1 MKIYYFILLF
11 SFYGFSQNYPQN
23 DFFSPLEIPLE
34 LSGTF
39 GELRYN
45 HFHSGLDFRTQQKVG
60 LNIISIA
67 DGYISRIKIS
77 TFGYGKTLYVT
88 HPNGYTSV
96 YAHLEKA
103 VGKIEDFII
112 KNHYKEQS
120 YEIELFLK
128 PNELPVKQ
136 GEIIALSGNS
146 GGSGGPHLHFEIRNS
161 KTEAIINP
169 FLFGFHKWIKDENPP
184 IINSLMVYPMND
196 NTLINQKFVPL
207 ELLTQ
212 KTKSG
217 ELITSK
223 IKVNGEIGIGINT
236 HDISSKSFGKNGV
249 YKITSYLNGSEYF
262 KVVFDQ
268 FSFDESRE
276 INYYVDYENWMKTD
290 KKFQKLFNKIPYNL
304 SLTKNNSKGT
314 LEIKPNQF
322 YNYKI
327 EIEDFH
333 QNKII
338 VNIPIEFEE
347 NNSNLTKE
355 TKKTNYF
362 VKHNKEYIFEKNNV
376 TIHFRENTFY
386 EDFYLDFEIN
396 GNTAK
401 IHEDIIS
408 FQKDPLIS
416 FKIDTF
422 TQENV
427 SKYFIAEIQQNKIKF
442 LKTKYKDLEFSAY
455 LKNLGTHQLIFDN
468 KNPEIKPLNFKEG
481 DDFTILKK
489 IEFMIQDDLSGIKSY
504 NGFINDKWVLFE
516 YDYKLKKISYF
527 VDNQIFNENKNILKL
542 EILDNVGNSTIFETF
557 FTKNTINELQ
567 ID

>member
-1 MKIYYFILLF
+1 MKNILFFILL
-11 SFYGFSQNYPQN
+11 SFYGLSQNFPQN
-23 DFFSPLEIPLE
+23 DFISPLEIPLE

-45 HFHSGLDFRTQQKVG
+45 HFHSGLDFRTHQKTG
-60 LNIISIA
+60 LNIVSIA

-77 TFGYGKTLYVT
+77 TFGYGKVIYVT

-96 YAHLEKA
+96 YAHIEKA
-103 VGKIEDFII
+103 VGKIEEYII

-120 YEIELFLK
+120 YEIEMYLK
-128 PNELPVKQ
+128 PNELSVNQ
-136 GEIIALSGNS
+136 GEIIAISGNS

-161 KTEAIINP
+161 KNEAIINP
-169 FLFGFHKWIKDENPP
+169 FLFGFDKWIKDENAPV
-184 IINSLMVYPMND
+184 INSLMVYPIND

-236 HDISSKSFGKNGV
+236 HDISNSSFGKNGV

-262 KVVFDQ
+262 KVIFDQ
-268 FSFDESRE
+268 FSFEETNE
-276 INYYVDYENWMKTD
+276 INYFVDYENWMKTD

-304 SLTKNNSKGT
+304 SLTKNNIKGT
-314 LEIKPNQF
+314 LEILPNQF

-327 EIEDFH
+327 EIVDFH
-333 QNKII
+333 HNKTI

-347 NNSNLTKE
+347 NTLNLIKE
-355 TKKTNYF
+355 TKKTPYL
-362 VKHNKEYIFEKNNV
+362 VKHNKEYIFEKSNV
-376 TIHFRENTFY
+376 NIHFRENTFY
-386 EDFYLDFEIN
+386 EDFYLDFQVN

-401 IHEDIIS
+401 IHEDII
-408 FQKDPLIS
+408 PLCKNPMIT
-416 FKIDTF
+416 FKLDTF
-422 TQENV
+422 TQEKL

-442 LKTKYKDLEFSAY
+442 LKTKYKDMEFSAY
-455 LKNLGTHQLIFDN
+455 LKNLGTHQLLFDN
-468 KNPEIKPLNFKEG
+468 INPEIRPLNFKEG
-481 DDFTILKK
+481 DDFTKLQK
-489 IEFMIQDDLSGIKSY
+489 IDFIIQDELSGIKSY
-504 NGFINDKWVLFE
+504 NGFINGKWVLFE
-516 YDYKLKKISYF
+516 YDYKLKKITYF
-527 VDNQIFNENKNILKL
+527 VDNQIFNKSKNILKL
-542 EILDNVGNSTIFETF
+542 EIVDNVGNSTIFVSF
-557 FTKNTINELQ
+557 FPKNPINELQ

>member
-1 MKIYYFILLF
+1 MKIIVVLF
-11 SFYGFSQNYPQN
+11 LISFFGFSQNYPQN
-23 DFFSPLEIPLE
+23 DFISPLEIPLE

-45 HFHSGLDFRTQQKVG
+45 HFHSGLDFRTQQKIG

-103 VGKIEDFII
+103 AGKIEDYII

-120 YEIELFLK
+120 YEMELFLK

-136 GEIIALSGNS
+136 GEIIAISGNS

-169 FLFGFHKWIKDENPP
+169 FLFGFHKWIKDDKLP

-196 NTLINQKFVPL
+196 QTLINQKFSPL

-236 HDISSKSFGKNGV
+236 HDISNNSFGKNGV

-262 KVVFDQ
+262 KIVFNQ
-268 FSFDESRE
+268 FSFDESKE
-276 INYYVDYENWMKTD
+276 INYYVDYENWMKSD

-304 SLTKNNSKGT
+304 SLTQRNSKGT
-314 LEIKPNQF
+314 LETKPNQF

-327 EIEDFH
+327 EIEDYH
-333 QNKII
+333 QNKTV
-338 VNIPIEFEE
+338 VNIPIEYEE
-347 NNSNLTKE
+347 NTLNLSKE
-355 TKKTNYF
+355 ILKTPYF
-362 VKHNKEYIFEKNNV
+362 IKHNKEYIFEKDNV
-376 TIHFRENTFY
+376 SIHFREKTFY
-386 EDFYLDFEIN
+386 EDFYLDFEVN
-396 GNTAK
+396 GNIAK
-401 IHEDIIS
+401 IHQDIIPL
-408 FQKDPLIS
+408 QKDPLIT

-422 TQENV
+422 TPEKI
-427 SKYFIAEIQQNKIKF
+427 SKYFIAEIQQNKIKY

-455 LKNLGTHQLIFDN
+455 MKNLGTHQLLFDN
-468 KNPEIKPLNFKEG
+468 KNPEIKPLNFKDG
-481 DDFTILKK
+481 DDFTKLNK
-489 IEFMIQDDLSGIKSY
+489 IEFIIQDDLSGIKSY

-516 YDYKLKKISYF
+516 YDYKLKKISYM
-527 VDNQIFNENKNILKL
+527 VDNQIFNNNKDILKL